1 MPNVMIIGPPG
12 SGKSTQAKI
21 LSYVYGLV
29 NVSIED
35 LVKKK
40 MEECPELSKVIN
52 SHIRSGNMVP
62 DNIVSTLVE
71 QRLKQSDCQVN
82 GWVLDGFP

>member
-12 SGKSTQAKI
+12 SGKSTQAKM

-35 LVKKK
+35 LVQKK
-40 MEECPELSKVIN
+40 MEENPELSKVIN
-52 SHIRSGNMVP
+52 SHIRTGNMVP
-62 DNIVSTLVE
+62 DTIISTLVE